1 MSNATRWICNTA
13 NGLIPVSSLSYVI
26 GRMSAVMKKTVV
38 DMFNYSHPGDH
49 TRRTI
54 NGLVF
59 GGPKFSS
66 LVLVNITLI
75 SLQSVGFFNN
85 VLVLFTIFVSLF
97 IVYLLYK
104 AEQNT
109 LKRNYVQKEK
119 LLSVPPHRVDPVWH
133 LALRWNVPK
142 GLATSTALCYLES

>member
-1 MSNATRWICNTA
+1 MDEFTALSQIGEGVAWWLGRRICNLEVQVSKYFSNATRWIFNTA
-13 NGLIPVSSLSYVI
+13 NGLIPVSSLSYVMV
-26 GRMSAVMKKTVV
+26 RMSAVLKKTVV
-38 DMFNYSHPGDH
+38 DMFNYYHPGDH

-66 LVLVNITLI
+66 LVLLNSKLI

-97 IVYLLYK
+97 IVYLR
-104 AEQNT
+104 T
-109 LKRNYVQKEK
+109 KRIKI
-119 LLSVPPHRVDPVWH
+119 P
-133 LALRWNVPK
+133 
-142 GLATSTALCYLES
+142 